1 MAVPPISRRQRLI
14 IGLGLAGAI
23 MIAVMIGPAF
33 AGTAKGEARIL
44 PGPRYEVSTS
54 GLNDSEW
61 TTVSAREY
69 RARQARF
76 IRMDGFIF
84 PVFGIVFSV
93 CELMLLRMH
102 RTVSRT
108 ESPQRDRR

>member
-1 MAVPPISRRQRLI
+1 MAIIGGGAGLWWVASGLMVYGPGRGDIQPLVPVAVPPISRRQRLI
-14 IGLGLAGAI
+14 FGLGLAGAI

-33 AGTAKGEARIL
+33 AGT
-44 PGPRYEVSTS
+44 V
-54 GLNDSEW
+54 
-61 TTVSAREY
+61 
-69 RARQARF
+69 
-76 IRMDGFIF
+76 
-84 PVFGIVFSV
+84 VFSV